1 MEKVTKKTVG
11 ELFDE
16 ILVYLKDTKAND
28 ELIEFVESRAKIE
41 AKARARAKQKRL
53 EKGGEKKDIAQSE
66 YYTNLRNA
74 LKTALTADFQT
85 GKALAEAAGV
95 KVLPAQVSTA
105 LRPMVDAKEVVSE
118 KIKVEVVGKDGLKRE
133 ALQVA
138 FKLA

>member
-16 ILVYLKDTKAND
+16 ILVYLKDTKANN

-74 LKTALTADFQT
+74 LKAALTADFQT

-95 KVLPAQVSTA
+95 KALPAQVSTA